1 MWLQN
6 PHPAR
11 SGFTSRE
18 AATNP
23 EPKKRFLKKLVDV
36 DSRGVKREKVS
47 REDGAEYRTMIA
59 TGGVITGLAALKRQ
73 DSARSQHHLN
83 LATSPTSE
91 EKKPVR
97 RRPRADVVIVRGKIR
112 LYSPSGFF
120 LVLGVLISF
129 MGIAMAILGYWPQK
143 EQFLGPEATL
153 ALNETQVITN
163 QGGVIF
169 RFFEQ
174 HLHSDK
180 MKMLG
185 PFTMGIGIFIF
196 ICANAILH
204 ENRDKETKVIHMRD
218 IYSTVIDM
226 HSLRIKEQK
235 QLNGAYTALLGESE
249 FKHSGNSCASRL
261 AANTIAPFSG
271 FRSNFRMD
279 SSAEEDEVA
288 INEDKKTS
296 NLLPPLLAEHSGS
309 VFGLYPHT
317 SKATNDKNSS
327 SIKCETK
334 SIVSSSISAFTLPVI
349 KLNNCVIDEPSI
361 DNITEDS
368 EITRSRA
375 RNLSMDSLAISL
387 TDTNEPYK
395 PANAMLPR
403 NNSFVEP
410 PSSQFKSS
418 ITLGPST
425 GKLLSPGAARKQFGS
440 NASLHLLSAHSKS
453 LDLEGGPSTLT
464 VQAEQRKHPSWPR
477 LDRSN
482 SKGYMKLENKED
494 PMDRLLVPQATVKKD
509 FTNKEKLLMISR
521 SHNNLSFEHEEFLS
535 NNLKRGTS
543 ETRF

>member
-1 MWLQN
+1 
-6 PHPAR
+6 
-11 SGFTSRE
+11 
-18 AATNP
+18 
-23 EPKKRFLKKLVDV
+23 
-36 DSRGVKREKVS
+36 
-47 REDGAEYRTMIA
+47 MIA

-73 DSARSQHHLN
+73 DSARSQQHVN
-83 LATSPTSE
+83 LAAPPASE

-97 RRPRADVVIVRGKIR
+97 RRPRADVVIVRGKLR

-120 LVLGVLISF
+120 LVLGVLIAF
-129 MGIAMAILGYWPQK
+129 LGIAMAILGYWPQK
-143 EQFLGPEATL
+143 EQLLGSEDNL
-153 ALNETQVITN
+153 SVNGTQVLRS
-163 QGGVIF
+163 QGSILL

-174 HLHSDK
+174 HMHSDK

-204 ENRDKETKVIHMRD
+204 ENRDKETKIIHMRD
-218 IYSTVIDM
+218 IYSTVIDI
-226 HSLRIKEQK
+226 HTLRIKEQK
-235 QLNGAYTALLGESE
+235 QLSGAFTGLLGEGE
-249 FKHSGNSCASRL
+249 LRQSGSSCASRL
-261 AANTIAPFSG
+261 AANTVAPFSG
-271 FRSNFRMD
+271 FKSNFRMD
-279 SSAEEDEVA
+279 SSAEEE
-288 INEDKKTS
+288 ITLNEDRTTGS
-296 NLLPPLLAEHSGS
+296 LLPSLLTEQSSS
-309 VFGLYPHT
+309 VFGLYAHS
-317 SKATNDKNSS
+317 SKASDDKNTS

-368 EITRSRA
+368 EITRSRS
-375 RNLSMDSLAISL
+375 RNLSMDSLAIPL
-387 TDTNEPYK
+387 TDTNESYR
-395 PANAMLPR
+395 PAAAMLPR
-403 NNSFVEP
+403 HNSFVDA
-410 PSSQFKSS
+410 PSDQFKSS
-418 ITLGPST
+418 ITLGPGT

-440 NASLHLLSAHSKS
+440 NTSLHLLSSHSKS
-453 LDLEGGPSTLT
+453 LDLDRGPSTLT

-494 PMDRLLVPQATVKKD
+494 PMDRLLVPQAVVKKD

-521 SHNNLSFEHEEFLS
+521 SHNNLSFEHDEFLS

>member
-1 MWLQN
+1 M
-6 PHPAR
+6 PY
-11 SGFTSRE
+11 TSISWFVFNR
-18 AATNP
+18 
-23 EPKKRFLKKLVDV
+23 
-36 DSRGVKREKVS
+36 
-47 REDGAEYRTMIA
+47 AEYRAMIA

-83 LATSPTSE
+83 LATSPTPE

-143 EQFLGPEATL
+143 EEFLGPDATL
-153 ALNETQVITN
+153 SINETQVVQN
-163 QGGVIF
+163 QGGVIL

-204 ENRDKETKVIHMRD
+204 ENRDKETKIIHMRD
-218 IYSTVIDM
+218 IYSTVIDI
-226 HSLRIKEQK
+226 HTLRIKEQK
-235 QLNGAYTALLGESE
+235 QLNCAFTGLLGESE
-249 FKHSGNSCASRL
+249 FKHSGNTCASRL

-271 FRSNFRMD
+271 FRRSSFRID

-288 INEDKKTS
+288 IHEDKNIT
-296 NLLPPLLAEHSGS
+296 NLLPPLLTERSGS
-309 VFGLYPHT
+309 VFGLCPPPN
-317 SKATNDKNSS
+317 KAIDDKNAS

-368 EITRSRA
+368 EITRSRS
-375 RNLSMDSLAISL
+375 RNLSMDSLAIPL
-387 TDTNEPYK
+387 TDTNESYK
-395 PANAMLPR
+395 RVSAALPR
-403 NNSFVEP
+403 NSSFVDS

-418 ITLGPST
+418 MTLGPST

-440 NASLHLLSAHSKS
+440 NTSLHLLSAHSKS
-453 LDLEGGPSTLT
+453 LDLDRGPSTLT

-494 PMDRLLVPQATVKKD
+494 PMDRLLVPQAAVKKD

-521 SHNNLSFEHEEFLS
+521 SHNNLSFEHDEFLS